1 MNEMNSINANK
12 KIKGELKKSSQPLV
26 TIVTATYNL
35 IKQGR
40 KNWFIQNLESVRSQ
54 TYSNI
59 EHIIID
65 GASTDGTLEILEEY
79 QNKGWI
85 KYYSEPDAGI
95 YDAMNKGILK
105 AKGKYV
111 VCLNSD
117 DFYCE
122 KHAVEWLVM
131 KAEETDADA
140 CYGNAYVVDP
150 NSLKIKRYW
159 EGKTTI
165 APWRS
170 AWPCHQ
176 TFLIKTEVMKELGLY
191 DLKYKFSADNNFLLR
206 LWQHNKKFTEI
217 SAYIVSFREGG
228 ISSIYVRES
237 DQDQIDGLFSEYGQ
251 YHGLTR
257 LDVSRLYGFNFLKIP
272 LQEAILLGAKLVNT
286 GEQNWVKEYFSRL
299 LSRVSQDSQNLQTSY
314 SNPKKIYRLFGFL
327 PILKIKCSTN
337 KTNVR
342 LFCFIPFLKIQKRSE
357 NDTRV
362 YLFSFIP
369 LLRFKKT
376 NRHKYV
382 NLFNAIPLWKV
393 NK

>member
-1 MNEMNSINANK
+1 MEKSDSPVENCLMDV
-12 KIKGELKKSSQPLV
+12 ELKKSSQPLV

-85 KYYSEPDAGI
+85 KYYSEPDTGI

-105 AKGKYV
+105 ARGKYIV
-111 VCLNSD
+111 FLNSD

-140 CYGNAYVVDP
+140 VCASTNM
-150 NSLKIKRYW
+150 LKN
-159 EGKTTI
+159 EKTV
-165 APWRS
+165 AHWS
-170 AWPCHQ
+170 ASNTNNLIFGDMACHQ
-176 TFLIKTEVMKELGLY
+176 TFLTRVDVMKELGLFH
-191 DLKYKFSADNNFLLR
+191 LKYKTSSDTAFMYKMLNAG
-206 LWQHNKKFTEI
+206 KKFVCIEPV
-217 SAYIVSFREGG
+217 IVSYRYGG
-228 ISSIYVRES
+228 VSANAVAVETDVKASLYEN
-237 DQDQIDGLFSEYGQ
+237 YGQ
-251 YHGLTR
+251 YHGLTPYDCNQLIR
-257 LDVSRLYGFNFLKIP
+257 YHFLDLP
-272 LQEAILLGAKLVNT
+272 LDEAINLGAKLVNT

-299 LSRVSQDSQNLQTSY
+299 LSRVSQDSQTSY

-327 PILKIKCSTN
+327 PVLRVKHNAN
-337 KTNVR
+337 KTNMR
-342 LFCFIPFLKIQKRSE
+342 LFCFIPLLKIQKRSE

-369 LLRFKKT
+369 VLRFKKT
-376 NRHKYV
+376 NRHEYM

-393 NK
+393 NRK

>member
-1 MNEMNSINANK
+1 MDSINANK
-12 KIKGELKKSSQPLV
+12 RIKVERKKSSQPLV
-26 TIVTATYNL
+26 TIVTVTYNL
-35 IKQGR
+35 IEQGR
-40 KNWFIQNLESVRSQ
+40 RDWFIQNLESVRSQ
-54 TYSNI
+54 TYPNI

-65 GASTDGTLEILEEY
+65 GASTDGTLEILEKY

-85 KYYSEPDAGI
+85 KYYSEPDTGI

-122 KHAVEWLVM
+122 KQAVEWLVM
-131 KAEETDADA
+131 KAEKTDADA

-150 NSLKIKRYW
+150 NSLKIKRCW
-159 EGKTTI
+159 EGKTTM

-170 AWPCHQ
+170 VWPCHQ

-206 LWQHNKKFTEI
+206 LYQHNKKFAEI
-217 SAYIVSFREGG
+217 NAYIVSFREGG
-228 ISSIYVRES
+228 ISSIYVKES
-237 DQDQIDGLFSEYGQ
+237 DQDQIEGLFTEYGR

-272 LQEAILLGAKLVNT
+272 LQEAILLGVKLT
-286 GEQNWVKEYFSRL
+286 SIGEPNWGKEYFSRL
-299 LSRVSQDSQNLQTSY
+299 LSKIYQE
-314 SNPKKIYRLFGFL
+314 KIYRLFCFL
-327 PILKIKCSTN
+327 PILKVKRSTN
-337 KTNVR
+337 KTNIR

-362 YLFSFIP
+362 YLFGFIP
-369 LLRFKKT
+369 VLRLKKT
-376 NRHKYV
+376 NRHEYA
-382 NLFNAIPLWKV
+382 NLFNVIPLWKV
-393 NK
+393 NR